1 MCNVSVGIYLLIN
14 SLFSVLCM
22 STDSKRKKFLT
33 LYKISV
39 RFFLTKVSRKIL
51 LSTDVV
57 ELKTVFY
64 KFSLRGFV
72 PQGTGK
78 VQEITGKC
86 MLNGK

>member
-1 MCNVSVGIYLLIN
+1 M
-14 SLFSVLCM
+14 
-22 STDSKRKKFLT
+22 
-33 LYKISV
+33 
-39 RFFLTKVSRKIL
+39 SRKIL

-72 PQGTGK
+72 PRGTGK